1 MRNIISISNFSR
13 EEFFACSARNQISP
27 KSKMLIKMFAIS
39 VLHGLTKI
47 AKFAEYIEH
56 FRIIAYYVLYCK
68 KVHLIINVFE
78 MLEPYHMQN

>member
-1 MRNIISISNFSR
+1 
-13 EEFFACSARNQISP
+13 
-27 KSKMLIKMFAIS
+27 MFAIS

-56 FRIIAYYVLYCK
+56 FRIMLIAYYVLYCK